1 MADAKI
7 SALPASTTPLAGT
20 EVLPIVQSSTTRQV
34 SVANLTAGRA
44 ISATEVTLSTGN
56 LIIGTSGKGID
67 FSADSSAAGMTSELL
82 DDYEEGTFTPTWQN
96 LTLGNGTTSGTYI
109 KIGRMVYV
117 SVNLT
122 WGSTTSASGSVSI
135 DSTLP
140 FVSGADFYFGS
151 GNILDSGIA
160 NYIVRAQVSSNSA
173 NMSFAVGNAT
183 STYLLSG
190 GGPTATIPMNWTTND
205 TLTGSCWYMATA

>member
-1 MADAKI
+1 
-7 SALPASTTPLAGT
+7 LTTPDGSQTPVEAMRINNAQNVT
-20 EVLPIVQSSTTRQV
+20 V
-34 SVANLTAGRA
+34 TAG
-44 ISATEVTLSTGN
+44 N
-56 LIIGTSGKGID
+56 LVIGTAGKGID
-67 FSADSSAAGMTSELL
+67 FSADPSAAGMSSELL

-190 GGPTATIPMNWTTND
+190 GGPTATVPMNWTTND